1 MSRATE
7 QEAYEL
13 LKTGYLFSK
22 VDHPAITSVKMSLF
36 PTWSAS
42 KNLLLKSRKGKQ
54 IYLVILPDEKHAD
67 LKQLAEQLKE
77 KRLSFV
83 SEEQLPDLLG
93 VPAGTVTPLALMHDK
108 EKNPSRDRCCY

>member
-36 PTWSAS
+36 P
-42 KNLLLKSRKGKQ
+42 
-54 IYLVILPDEKHAD
+54 YLVRK
-67 LKQLAEQLKE
+67 
-77 KRLSFV
+77 
-83 SEEQLPDLLG
+83 
-93 VPAGTVTPLALMHDK
+93 
-108 EKNPSRDRCCY
+108 